1 MITAGIKELTDAAN
15 ARISTISA
23 TEGLQRQE
31 TGEFLLVDIRDVR
44 ELIRDGMVSG
54 AYHAPRGMLEFW
66 IDPKSP
72 YYKPALLALPGLIF
86 YCAGG
91 LRSALAADVVQ
102 FMGHPQ
108 VSHIEGGFAALK
120 EAGATIVAKEVPSKR
135 GSKNAG

>member
-15 ARISTISA
+15 TRISTISA
-23 TEGLQRQE
+23 TEGLKRQK
-31 TGEFLLVDIRDVR
+31 TGQFLLVDIRDIR
-44 ELIRDGMVSG
+44 ELLRDGVVDD

-72 YYKPALLALPGLIF
+72 YYKPALLALPGIIF

-102 FMGHPQ
+102 LMGHPQ
-108 VSHIEGGFAALK
+108 VSHIEGGFAELK
-120 EAGATIVAKEVPSKR
+120 KAGAKIVPKEISSKR
-135 GSKNAG
+135 GPKNAG